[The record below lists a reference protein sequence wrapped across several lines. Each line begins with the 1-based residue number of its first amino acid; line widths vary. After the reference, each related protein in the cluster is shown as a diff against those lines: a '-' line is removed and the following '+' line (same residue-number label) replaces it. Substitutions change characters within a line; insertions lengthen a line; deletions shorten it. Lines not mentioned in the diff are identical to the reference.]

1 MRVARACGAIGLTL
15 ALTGACANPF
25 GRQYEYEEQYYLDA
39 NGGVTVVVDASVPA
53 LVALR
58 GVALDPAP
66 AAHTDRAEIRKQ
78 FEAAGCTVVR
88 VAAPWR
94 RNGRRFIQVSIQ
106 ADDVRELSKCGI
118 LTWSTFSGLVPETDP
133 AFGPVA
139 HYRQTVGEAAGGN
152 PGAVNWDGT
161 EIVAVKLHLPSRI
174 FFQNARRLEDGT
186 VRDYER
192 GNIVTW
198 EQRLTDRLAGK
209 PIEIDVKM
217 SPQSI
222 LHTTLWLFAGAF
234 AAAVLA
240 MMGAIWWIVKNGK
253 KRQKAEGKGQVG
265 QR

>member
-1 MRVARACGAIGLTL
+1 MRVGCALGAIGLTL
-15 ALTGACANPF
+15 ALFSACANPF
-25 GRQYEYEEQYYLDA
+25 GRQYEYEEQYYLDTTGA
-39 NGGVTVVVDASVPA
+39 VTVVVDASVPA

-66 AAHTDRAEIRKQ
+66 AAVTDRAEIRKQ
-78 FEAAGCTVVR
+78 FEAAGCTVAR

-106 ADDVRELSKCGI
+106 ADDIRELSKCGV
-118 LTWSTFSGLVPETDP
+118 LAWSTFSGLVPENDP
-133 AFGPVA
+133 VFGPIA
-139 HYRQTVGEAAGGN
+139 RYRQLVGAASGGN

-186 VRDYER
+186 ARDYER

-198 EQRLTDRLAGK
+198 EQHLTDRLAGK

-234 AAAVLA
+234 GAAVLA
-240 MMGAIWWIVKNGK
+240 MMGAIWWIV
-253 KRQKAEGKGQVG
+253 GKGKRR
-265 QR
+265 QRAAKSTGLS

>member
-1 MRVARACGAIGLTL
+1 MRVGCALGALGLTL
-15 ALTGACANPF
+15 ALSGACANPF
-25 GRQYEYEEQYYLDA
+25 GRQYEYEEQYYLA
-39 NGGVTVVVDASVPA
+39 TNGAVTVVIDASVPA

-58 GVALDPAP
+58 GVSLDPAP
-66 AAHTDRAEIRKQ
+66 TAVTDRTEIRTR

-88 VAAPWR
+88 VDAPWR

-106 ADDVRELSKCGI
+106 AYDIRELSKCGV
-118 LTWSTFSGLVPETDP
+118 LAWSTFSGLAAETDP
-133 AFGPVA
+133 AFGPIA
-139 HYRQTVGEAAGGN
+139 HYRQLVGAAAGGN
-152 PGAVNWDGT
+152 PGAVNWDGS

-209 PIEIDVKM
+209 PIDIDVKM

-234 AAAVLA
+234 AAAALA
-240 MMGAIWWIVKNGK
+240 MMGAIWWIVGK
-253 KRQKAEGKGQVG
+253 GKRRQKAAKPTGLP
-265 QR
+265 